1 MGMNERVKQNWI
13 DLQKK
18 HNVPVNA
25 IGIQIRDDDKKTL
38 RKWKEEGIDAYLKK
52 TDGIQDDE

>member
-52 TDGIQDDE
+52 SDGTQDDE